1 MFRFKQCLRL
11 DKDHFASCLHL
22 ATILVHQKETAKAAK
37 YFKHALKID
46 PNSIV
51 ANYGLGK
58 TVHALTSNVDAPI
71 KYYKLVIEK
80 DPNHFKSYC

>member
-1 MFRFKQCLRL
+1 
-11 DKDHFASCLHL
+11 LHL
-22 ATILVHQKETAKAAK
+22 ATLLVQLKETAKAAK

-71 KYYKLVIEK
+71 KYDKLVIEK

>member
-11 DKDHFASCLHL
+11 DKDNFASCLHL

-46 PNSIV
+46 PDSVN
-51 ANYGLGK
+51 AHFGLGK
-58 TVHALTSNVDAPI
+58 AVQQYSEDKDAPI
-71 KYYKLVIEK
+71 G
-80 DPNHFKSYC
+80 HF